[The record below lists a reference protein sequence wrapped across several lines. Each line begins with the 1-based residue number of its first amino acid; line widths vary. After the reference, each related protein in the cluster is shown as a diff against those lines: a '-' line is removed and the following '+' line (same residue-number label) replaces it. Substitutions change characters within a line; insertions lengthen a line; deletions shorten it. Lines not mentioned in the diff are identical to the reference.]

1 MIKRFAI
8 LILSLTI
15 LVTMS
20 ACGNRQDEALKG
32 IQWQEYSSLGQ
43 DFSLSV
49 PADWEMAEESLAHVE
64 LNLPTGDGYFTVVL
78 DRGIGSYTLPDYA
91 DP

>member
-1 MIKRFAI
+1 MMKRIAI

-15 LVTMS
+15 LVTLS
-20 ACGNRQDEALKG
+20 ACGSRQDEALKG

-43 DFSLSV
+43 DFSLSM
-49 PADWEMAEESLAHVE
+49 PGDWEVAEESLAHVE
-64 LNLPTGDGYFTVVL
+64 INLPTGDGYFTVVL